1 MNVRLLLFS
10 ATQVHTNLVLEQI
23 EVLWSQDRQF
33 RDREDGMGGDAQQL
47 LGFIRDPAEN
57 KGTGKKY
64 G

>member
-1 MNVRLLLFS
+1 MIERLLLFS

-23 EVLWSQDRQF
+23 EVLWSHDRQF

-57 KGTGKKY
+57 KGTDKKY
-64 G
+64 R